1 MVKKSICN
9 MCLLRCG
16 LNVHVVN
23 NRIEKILPM
32 QEHPFNTLCAKA
44 QGISEWVHS
53 PGRITHPMKRS
64 KGGWKKISWDE
75 AFEYLAD
82 KLTAIKDNYGPR
94 SLVVYSGMA
103 FAGTYDVRGVVQR
116 FCDLYGTP
124 NFTTGASYCHWATVI
139 GHSLTFD
146 YNTVEIIP
154 DVDSTACILN
164 WGTNPEESRVPLA
177 LKIKKARRRGAKL
190 IVIDPRR
197 TDMAKEADI
206 YAQIRPGTD
215 GALALSLLNV
225 ILEERLYDED
235 FVRKWTFGFDRL
247 LEHIKP
253 YSPEKV
259 AEITWIPADVIRK
272 IARTYATIKPAT
284 IIQYVSLEH
293 SINGVQTSR
302 AIAILMAIT
311 GNFDVQGGNIVCPRL
326 KTAHLTIAKAP
337 KEDSVS
343 PQYPIF
349 NMLAKRP
356 TASPL
361 AEVILSG
368 KPYPVKAL
376 IVQGANPALTWP
388 NSKKVKAALGKL
400 DLLVV
405 IDLFM
410 TETAKLA
417 DLFLPATAFL
427 ERKQL
432 VTYGVT
438 GQLPLICRA
447 DPVIVPPG
455 QCMDDWRI
463 WCELGRKMGY
473 GEYFP
478 WDDADEIFEDYLAPT
493 GITVKQLKE
502 VSSGI
507 FYAQCK
513 EKAYMENGFN
523 TPSGKVEIYSELL
536 EKHGHSPLPTYAEP
550 PESPISRPDLAK
562 EFPLILITGP
572 RVRWFTHSQHRNVS
586 ILRKRMPE
594 PLIEINVRTAKN
606 LGISDGSMVKVRSP
620 RGEIKLKARVT
631 RDIHPNV
638 VSLPHGWSE
647 ANANELVDDMARDP
661 ISGYP
666 SFRALLCQ
674 VTPDD
679 QSPDKASP
687 AECPRRD

>member
-1 MVKKSICN
+1 
-9 MCLLRCG
+9 
-16 LNVHVVN
+16 
-23 NRIEKILPM
+23 M
-32 QEHPFNTLCAKA
+32 QEHPFNTLCPKA
-44 QGISEWVHS
+44 QGIGEWVHS
-53 PGRITHPMKRS
+53 PARITHPLKRS
-64 KGGWKKISWDE
+64 KGGWRKISWDD

-82 KLTAIKDNYGPR
+82 ELAAIKDKYGAK

-103 FAGTYDVRGVVQR
+103 FAGTYDVRAVVQR

-124 NFTTGASYCHWATVI
+124 NLTRGASYCHWARVI

-146 YNTVEIIP
+146 YDTVEIIP
-154 DVDSTACILN
+154 DVDRTACVLN
-164 WGTNPEESRVPLA
+164 WGTNPEESRIPLA
-177 LKIKKARRRGAKL
+177 LKIKRAKERGAKL

-197 TDMAKEADI
+197 TKMAKEADI
-206 YAQIRPGTD
+206 FAQIRPGTD
-215 GALALSLLNV
+215 GALALALLNV
-225 ILEERLYDED
+225 IIEERLYDES
-235 FVRKWTFGFDRL
+235 FVQKWTFGFEQL
-247 LEHIKP
+247 AKHVESYP
-253 YSPEKV
+253 PEKV
-259 AEITWIPADVIRK
+259 AEITWIPADTIRN
-272 IARTYATIKPAT
+272 IARVYATNKPAT
-284 IIQYVSLEH
+284 IIQYVSLDH
-293 SINGVQTSR
+293 STNGVQTSR

-311 GNFDVQGGNIVCPRL
+311 GNFEVQGGNIVCPRL
-326 KTAHLTIAKAP
+326 KTANLSITKSP
-337 KEDSVS
+337 KEDTIS

-349 NMLAKRP
+349 NLFVKQP
-356 TASPL
+356 TVSPL
-361 AEVILSG
+361 AEVILSER
-368 KPYPVKAL
+368 PYPVKAL

-388 NSKKVKAALGKL
+388 NSKKVKAALSKL

-438 GQLPLICRA
+438 GQLPLIFRA
-447 DPVIVPPG
+447 DPAIVPPG

-687 AECPRRD
+687 TECPRRD